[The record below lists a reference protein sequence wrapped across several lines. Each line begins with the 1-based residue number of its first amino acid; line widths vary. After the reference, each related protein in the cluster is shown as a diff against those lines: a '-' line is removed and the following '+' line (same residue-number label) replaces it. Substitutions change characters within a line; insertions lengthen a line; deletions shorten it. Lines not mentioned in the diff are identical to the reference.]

1 MKCDVRGVRCEF
13 IKEWKKIVKT
23 YKDLEIFKGGYK
35 LSLYIYKLTTSY
47 PKEELYG
54 ITSQIRR
61 AAVSVVLNIA
71 EGYGRKSKEEFK
83 RFLRISLGSANE
95 TETLLLLSKDL
106 GYIENK
112 TCERI
117 IEQYEILGKK
127 IYKLIENWK

>member
-1 MKCDVRGVRCEF
+1 M
-13 IKEWKKIVKT
+13 
-23 YKDLEIFKGGYK
+23 
-35 LSLYIYKLTTSY
+35 TTLY
-47 PKEELYG
+47 PKDELYG

-61 AAVSVVLNIA
+61 ASVSVVLNIA
-71 EGYGRKSKEEFK
+71 EGYGRKSKDDFK

-112 TCERI
+112 KCEELV
-117 IEQYEILGKK
+117 EQYNILGKK

>member
-1 MKCDVRGVRCEF
+1 MRGVKCEF
-13 IKEWKKIVKT
+13 IKEWIIIVKT
-23 YKDLEIFKGGYK
+23 YKDLDIFKGGYK
-35 LSLYIYKLTTSY
+35 LSLYIYKLTTLY
-47 PKEELYG
+47 PKDELYG

-61 AAVSVVLNIA
+61 ASVSVVLNIA
-71 EGYGRKSKEEFK
+71 EGYGRKSKDDFK

-112 TCERI
+112 KCEELV
-117 IEQYEILGKK
+117 EQYDILGKK

>member
-1 MKCDVRGVRCEF
+1 MRGVKCEF
-13 IKEWKKIVKT
+13 IKEWIIIVKT
-23 YKDLEIFKGGYK
+23 YKDLDIFKGGYK
-35 LSLYIYKLTTSY
+35 LSLYIYKLTTLY
-47 PKEELYG
+47 PKDELYG

-61 AAVSVVLNIA
+61 ASVSVVLNIA
-71 EGYGRKSKEEFK
+71 EGYGRKSKDDFK

-112 TCERI
+112 KCEELV
-117 IEQYEILGKK
+117 EQYNILGKK